1 MERGRGHV
9 PLGPGEHGPF
19 RRLALHPSLPPAAH
33 PPRLPLPPAQV
44 LHVHPS
50 SVLFT
55 RQPSTGWVVYHEVMQ
70 TTKSF
75 IRDLTVV
82 EKDWFTELACVPVSS
97 PSSP

>member
-1 MERGRGHV
+1 M
-9 PLGPGEHGPF
+9 
-19 RRLALHPSLPPAAH
+19 
-33 PPRLPLPPAQV
+33 
-44 LHVHPS
+44 HPS